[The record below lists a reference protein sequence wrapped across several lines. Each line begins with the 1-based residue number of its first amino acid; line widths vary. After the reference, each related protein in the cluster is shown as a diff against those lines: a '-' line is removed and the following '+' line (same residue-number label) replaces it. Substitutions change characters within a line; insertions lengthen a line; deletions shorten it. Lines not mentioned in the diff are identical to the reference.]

1 VIIATV
7 HTNADPASVRMP
19 ALLLF
24 AAAYG
29 LALAIAGTRIAAAA
43 AEGRLPELCQVA
55 IRSKL

>member
-1 VIIATV
+1 
-7 HTNADPASVRMP
+7 MP

-29 LALAIAGTRIAAAA
+29 FALAIAGVRIAAAA

-55 IRSKL
+55 MRSKL